1 MMKKASTASIAGS
14 SGSDP
19 AIAKFLHDMR
29 QMQEELRVV
38 HQGEEETTQRLS
50 LQAHS
55 DNFTFKRKA
64 KSANTR
70 QTSKWVAVVSVSSCL
85 NCVEVVNAGGGGG
98 GGGGGGEGREREQL
112 EHARKAIAEDLYGLP
127 HTQVEID

>member
-1 MMKKASTASIAGS
+1 MMKKASTASTAGS

-85 NCVEVVNAGGGGG
+85 NCVEVVNAGGGGKG
-98 GGGGGGEGREREQL
+98 GRESSLNTPGKRSQKTCMAFL
-112 EHARKAIAEDLYGLP
+112 THR
-127 HTQVEID
+127 

>member
-1 MMKKASTASIAGS
+1 MMKKASTASTAGS

-38 HQGEEETTQRLS
+38 HQGEETTQRLS

-98 GGGGGGEGREREQL
+98 GGGKGGRESSLNTPGKRSQKTCMAFL
-112 EHARKAIAEDLYGLP
+112 THR
-127 HTQVEID
+127 